1 MSQIEISR
9 PQAGLQPDRLPIAAD
24 RFVELAELQMRV
36 AERKLRPGQ
45 FGTQPQR
52 LSKMFGRLFVQAAV
66 LTGQAE
72 MIDHARVVRAPR
84 EGEAKV
90 AERLLEAALLPAE
103 RPQQEQHL
111 AVLRFGLQDL
121 SVEQFGLAEVARLM
135 QPAGLDQSFFNGA
148 HGRLNS
154 R

>member
-1 MSQIEISR
+1 
-9 PQAGLQPDRLPIAAD
+9 
-24 RFVELAELQMRV
+24 
-36 AERKLRPGQ
+36 
-45 FGTQPQR
+45 
-52 LSKMFGRLFVQAAV
+52 MFGRLFVQAAV

-84 EGEAKV
+84 GRGESGRA
-90 AERLLEAALLPAE
+90 LLEAALLPAE